1 MKILKNLERTQAKK
15 KKRSKYLIGRINY
28 VILRL
33 HRCDKIKLYLM
44 YFHELYAFCYKEN
57 VSVSQYPIGRC
68 IIFIHEKSNHT
79 IVFRTNEL

>member
-1 MKILKNLERTQAKK
+1 
-15 KKRSKYLIGRINY
+15 
-28 VILRL
+28 
-33 HRCDKIKLYLM
+33 M